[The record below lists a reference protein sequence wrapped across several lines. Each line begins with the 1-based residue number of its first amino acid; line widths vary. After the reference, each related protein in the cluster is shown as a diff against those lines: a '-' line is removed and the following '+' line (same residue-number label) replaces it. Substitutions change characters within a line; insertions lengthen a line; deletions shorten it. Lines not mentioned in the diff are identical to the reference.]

1 MPSASDIR
9 AGKAFVELYTKNGPL
24 YKGLKA
30 AQKRISA
37 WAKDVTAAGTKV
49 FGLGAAITGPII
61 AASKAFSSMGDTVQ
75 KVAARTGIAAEAIS
89 ELSFAAGMSGTDLT
103 TVEAAIRRM
112 QRSLTDAA
120 RGLSTPVDALDMLGL
135 SVARLQ
141 GLSPEDQFQA
151 IADGIA
157 AIDDPSR
164 KAAAAMMLL
173 GRSGTMLL
181 PMLDEMAELRQQ
193 ARDLGLI
200 ISTEDA
206 DRAALF
212 NDQLDI
218 LRRVLMQGVFAAGS
232 SVADVLGELTMKI
245 VKVVTTATTWIKE
258 NKGLF
263 VSLLKLGA
271 IISGVGAGLIA
282 VGTIGAGLAGLL
294 GGMASAVTMVGGAFS
309 TIGSVLGFLVS
320 PIGLV
325 IAALA
330 GLAVRWAKSGY
341 SAREAAAA
349 IGGALASA
357 WQWATDAFAQAAQWI
372 TAAFH
377 RIVAAATSAASV
389 IGSAMA
395 SVASAIGGW
404 FAAAASMIGSALTS
418 AWQSA
423 TGSLARAIGWMSNAF
438 GPIISAA
445 KAAAAAIAG
454 PFALA
459 WTAASAALSR
469 AVRWMAGT
477 LAGIVGVARS
487 AAVTIGG
494 WFAAAASMIGSAL
507 ASAWQW
513 ATDSLA
519 QAVQWIA
526 GAFST
531 IIDSAKST
539 ALAIGGWL
547 ASAWEGITGAVSG
560 GAGAMTAALDGIRAK
575 FGEILTFAQDVFAGI
590 GDAMAAGDLTL
601 AAEVLWAGIKLAW
614 ITGMEWIRT
623 QWTELRFD
631 LESIWG
637 QAAFGV
643 LDTLNWLWSE
653 MVTGFW
659 AVADSIVDAWK
670 SAEKLVAKGVGWI
683 IAKLNKLD
691 PAEVIA
697 NLEQDYARQQAGRDT
712 GRADRDAANK
722 AAADARYQAIEAA
735 RQQWGKDAAAK
746 RDERISA
753 TGTDLDDARK
763 KYAEARE
770 AAAQARAAAEKEKAD
785 GQDKD
790 KKLGGPGGLP
800 AIAAADGGLAKSSG
814 FGSLESYQAMAGR
827 PDPSLQT
834 LKDMK
839 RFLADIRRN
848 TGKKEVVKEAVPPA
862 R

>member
-24 YKGLKA
+24 YKGLKS
-30 AQKRISA
+30 AQKRLSA
-37 WAKDVTAAGTKV
+37 WSKDVTSAGKV
-49 FGLGAAITGPII
+49 VLGLGAAITGPIL
-61 AASKAFSSMGDTVQ
+61 AASKVFASMGDTVQ
-75 KVAARTGIAAEAIS
+75 KMAARTGIAAEALS
-89 ELSFAAGMSGTDLT
+89 ELGFAAEQGGADLAA
-103 TVEAAIRRM
+103 VETGIRRM
-112 QRSLTDAA
+112 QRSLADAE
-120 RGLSTPVDALDMLGL
+120 RGLSTPVDALNMLGL
-135 SVARLQ
+135 SITQLQ

-151 IADGIA
+151 IADGITSLG
-157 AIDDPSR
+157 DPTR
-164 KAAAAMMLL
+164 KAAAAMMLF
-173 GRSGTMLL
+173 GRSGTQLL
-181 PMLDEMAELRQQ
+181 PMLDGLASIRQQ
-193 ARDLGLI
+193 ARDLGLV

-206 DRAALF
+206 NRAAAF
-212 NDQLDI
+212 TDQLNI
-218 LRRVLMQGVFAAGS
+218 LRRVLMQGLFAAGS

-282 VGTIGAGLAGLL
+282 LGTIGAGLAGLL

-325 IAALA
+325 VAALA
-330 GLAVRWAKSGY
+330 GLAVWWAKSGY

-377 RIVAAATSAASV
+377 RIVAAATFAASA

-404 FAAAASMIGSALTS
+404 FAS
-418 AWQSA
+418 
-423 TGSLARAIGWMSNAF
+423 
-438 GPIISAA
+438 
-445 KAAAAAIAG
+445 
-454 PFALA
+454 
-459 WTAASAALSR
+459 AASA
-469 AVRWMAGT
+469 
-477 LAGIVGVARS
+477 
-487 AAVTIGG
+487 IGG
-494 WFAAAASMIGSAL
+494 AL
-507 ASAWQW
+507 ASTWQW

-519 QAVQWIA
+519 QAAQWIA
-526 GAFST
+526 GAFSG
-531 IIDSAKST
+531 IVDAAKST
-539 ALAIGGWL
+539 AAAIGGWL

-560 GAGAMTAALDGIRAK
+560 AAGAMTTTLDGVRAK
-575 FGEILTFAQDVFAGI
+575 FGEILTFAQDVFSGI
-590 GDAMAAGDLTL
+590 GDAMAAGDLKL
-601 AAEVLWAGIKLAW
+601 AAEVLWAGIRLAW
-614 ITGMEWIRT
+614 ATGMEWIRT
-623 QWTELRFD
+623 QWAELRFD

-670 SAEKLVAKGVGWI
+670 SAEKILAKGVGWI
-683 IAKLNKLD
+683 IAKLQGLD

-722 AAADARYQAIEAA
+722 AAADARYQAIEGA

-746 RDERISA
+746 RDERLASA
-753 TGTDLDDARK
+753 SGDLDDARK

-790 KKLGGPGGLP
+790 KKLGGSGGLP
-800 AIAAADGGLAKSSG
+800 AIAAADGGLAQSSG
-814 FGSLESYQAMAGR
+814 FGSLESYQAMVGR

-834 LKDMK
+834 LKEMK

-848 TGKKEVVKEAVPPA
+848 TGKKETVKEAVPPA

>member
-37 WAKDVTAAGTKV
+37 WAKDINSAGKKV

-61 AASKAFSSMGDTVQ
+61 AASKVFASLGDTVQ
-75 KVAARTGIAAEAIS
+75 KTAARTGIAAEAIS

-120 RGLSTPVDALDMLGL
+120 RGLSTPVQALNMLGL
-135 SVARLQ
+135 SVAQLQ
-141 GLSPEDQFQA
+141 RLSPEAQFQA

-181 PMLDEMAELRQQ
+181 PMLDEMTELRQQ

-218 LRRVLMQGVFAAGS
+218 LRRVLMQGLFAAGS

-258 NKGLF
+258 NKTLF
-263 VSLLKLGA
+263 ASLLKLGA
-271 IISGVGAGLIA
+271 IVSGVGAGLIA
-282 VGTIGAGLAGLL
+282 VGTIGAGFAGLL
-294 GGMASAVTMVGGAFS
+294 GGLASAVTMVGGVFS

-330 GLAVRWAKSGY
+330 GLAVWWAKSGY

-349 IGGALASA
+349 IGNALASA
-357 WQWATDAFAQAAQWI
+357 WQWAADSLAQAAQW
-372 TAAFH
+372 
-377 RIVAAATSAASV
+377 
-389 IGSAMA
+389 M
-395 SVASAIGGW
+395 
-404 FAAAASMIGSALTS
+404 
-418 AWQSA
+418 
-423 TGSLARAIGWMSNAF
+423 
-438 GPIISAA
+438 
-445 KAAAAAIAG
+445 
-454 PFALA
+454 
-459 WTAASAALSR
+459 
-469 AVRWMAGT
+469 
-477 LAGIVGVARS
+477 
-487 AAVTIGG
+487 
-494 WFAAAASMIGSAL
+494 
-507 ASAWQW
+507 
-513 ATDSLA
+513 
-519 QAVQWIA
+519 A
-526 GAFST
+526 GAFTT
-531 IIDSAKST
+531 IVDSAKST
-539 ALAIGGWL
+539 ALAVGGWL
-547 ASAWEGITGAVSG
+547 ASAWEGIAGAVSG
-560 GAGAMTAALDGIRAK
+560 GAGAMTSALDGVRAK

-614 ITGMEWIRT
+614 ATGMEWIRT
-623 QWTELRFD
+623 QWAELRFD

-653 MVTGFW
+653 MVDGFW
-659 AVADSIVDAWK
+659 KVADSIVDAWK
-670 SAEKLVAKGVGWI
+670 SAEKSLSGLFAKVYAW
-683 IAKLNKLD
+683 LYDLD
-691 PAEVIA
+691 PNEVLA

-722 AAADARYQAIEAA
+722 AATAARYQAIEAA

-746 RDERISA
+746 RDERLASA
-753 TGTDLDDARK
+753 SGDLDDARK

-770 AAAQARAAAEKEKAD
+770 AAAKARAAAEKEKAD

-800 AIAAADGGLAKSSG
+800 AMAAADGGLAKSSG
-814 FGSLESYQAMAGR
+814 FGSLESYQAMVGR

-834 LKDMK
+834 LKEMK

>member
-1 MPSASDIR
+1 MPSPTDIK

-37 WAKDVTAAGTKV
+37 WAKDINSAGKKV

-61 AASKAFSSMGDTVQ
+61 AASKVFASLGDTVQ
-75 KVAARTGIAAEAIS
+75 KTAARTGIAAEAIS

-120 RGLSTPVDALDMLGL
+120 RGLSTPVQALNMLGL
-135 SVARLQ
+135 SVAQLQ
-141 GLSPEDQFQA
+141 RLSPEAQFQA

-181 PMLDEMAELRQQ
+181 PMLDEMTELRQQ

-218 LRRVLMQGVFAAGS
+218 LRRVLMQGLFAAGS
-232 SVADVLGELTMKI
+232 SVADVLGQLTMKI
-245 VKVVTTATTWIKE
+245 VKVVTTATTWIKQ

-282 VGTIGAGLAGLL
+282 VGTIGAGFAGLL
-294 GGMASAVTMVGGAFS
+294 GGLASAVTMVGGAFS

-325 IAALA
+325 VAALA
-330 GLAVRWAKSGY
+330 GLAVWWVKSGY

-349 IGGALASA
+349 IGRALASA
-357 WQWATDAFAQAAQWI
+357 WQWATD
-372 TAAFH
+372 
-377 RIVAAATSAASV
+377 
-389 IGSAMA
+389 
-395 SVASAIGGW
+395 
-404 FAAAASMIGSALTS
+404 
-418 AWQSA
+418 
-423 TGSLARAIGWMSNAF
+423 SLAQAIGWMSNAF
-438 GPIISAA
+438 GPLISAA

-454 PFALA
+454 PFAV
-459 WTAASAALSR
+459 AAVAAFTKAAQGIIR
-469 AVRWMAGT
+469 IF
-477 LAGIVGVARS
+477 AGIVGVAKS

-519 QAVQWIA
+519 QAVQWMA
-526 GAFST
+526 GAFTT
-531 IIDSAKST
+531 IVDSAKST

-547 ASAWEGITGAVSG
+547 ASAWEGIAGAVSG
-560 GAGAMTAALDGIRAK
+560 GAGAMTSALDGVRAK

-614 ITGMEWIRT
+614 VTGMEWIRT

-637 QAAFGV
+637 EAAFGI

-653 MVTGFW
+653 MVDGFW
-659 AVADSIVDAWK
+659 KVSDSIVDAWK

-691 PAEVIA
+691 PKDVIA

-722 AAADARYQAIEAA
+722 AATAARYQAIEAA

-746 RDERISA
+746 RDERLASA
-753 TGTDLDDARK
+753 SGDLDDARK

-770 AAAQARAAAEKEKAD
+770 AAAKARAAAEAQAKTPP
-785 GQDKD
+785 
-790 KKLGGPGGLP
+790 PGAPKGLP
-800 AIAAADGGLAKSSG
+800 AMAAVDGGLAKSSG
-814 FGSLESYQAMAGR
+814 FGSLEAYQAMAGR

-834 LKDMK
+834 LKEMK